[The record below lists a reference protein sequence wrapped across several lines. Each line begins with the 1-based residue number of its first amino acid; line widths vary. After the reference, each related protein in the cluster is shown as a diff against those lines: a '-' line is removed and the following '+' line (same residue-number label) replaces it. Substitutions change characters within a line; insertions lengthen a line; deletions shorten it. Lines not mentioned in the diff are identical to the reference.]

1 LYSPIKSPL
10 PRILKGCCVSPRH
23 EALRAFLVEKR
34 KKAGLTQA
42 QAAARLR
49 RYQSF
54 VANLES
60 GERRIDAVELV
71 ELAEAIGFKPGDAIK
86 RIVSAKRN

>member
-1 LYSPIKSPL
+1 LHSRRRL
-10 PRILKGCCVSPRH
+10 PDGSTTRH
-23 EALRAFLVEKR
+23 EALRTFLVEKR

-42 QAAARLR
+42 QVAAKLR

-60 GERRIDAVELV
+60 GEGRIDAVELV